1 LEQSMGDVLDF
12 KRPAP
17 KPKRKKA
24 FASDNLAY
32 PTEQDQ
38 RDAQALADIIG
49 RRGVEVEIVNED
61 DGA

>member
-17 KPKRKKA
+17 KPRKVK
-24 FASDNLAY
+24 SDNVAY
-32 PTEQDQ
+32 PSEQDVK
-38 RDAQALADIIG
+38 DAEALASIIA
-49 RRGVEVEIVNED
+49 RRGVEVEILNED

>member
-1 LEQSMGDVLDF
+1 MGDILDF
-12 KRPAP
+12 KRPEP

-24 FASDNLAY
+24 LASDNLAY

-38 RDAQALADIIG
+38 RDAEALASIIA